1 MSFLKRIQEK
11 FSGSQEPRPASPTPA
26 PSAPSPTP
34 ASATTRAPGAHA
46 HVPPKSGALDQ
57 VKHLIAVGSGKGGV
71 GKSTVALNLA
81 LALAQEGHKVGIV
94 DADVHGPSLQQMT
107 RAARPTMTDDDLL
120 VPSEYEGV
128 KVMSIGMFAAPGQA
142 QLMRGP
148 MVTQVIRQFLTQ
160 VVWGEL
166 DYLVIDL
173 PPGTGDIHLTLAQM
187 VPLSG
192 AVLVTT
198 PQEVS
203 LIDVRKAV
211 HMFQTVNVPVLGIVE
226 NMSYFIC
233 DGCDKKHYIFRSG
246 GGKKLAA
253 EADVPLLA
261 ELPLDPRV
269 ADSGDAGVAFVVSN
283 PSSAVGQ
290 AYLEM
295 AKQVKNQHAKLQRDS
310 DGAMG
315 YFLLEWKRNV

>member
-11 FSGSQEPRPASPTPA
+11 LSGGPESKPAPTAPAPTPPPAAHAA
-26 PSAPSPTP
+26 P
-34 ASATTRAPGAHA
+34 RAPGAQA
-46 HVPPKSGALDQ
+46 QVPPKSGALDQ

-81 LALAQEGHKVGIV
+81 LALAQDGHKVGIV

-107 RAARPTMTDDDLL
+107 RAQRPTMTEDDLL
-120 VPSEYEGV
+120 IPSEYEGI

-211 HMFQTVNVPVLGIVE
+211 HMFKTVNVPVLGIVE

-233 DGCDKKHYIFRSG
+233 DGCEKKHYIFRRG
-246 GGKKLAA
+246 GGKKLAD
-253 EADVPLLA
+253 EASIPLLA

-269 ADSGDAGVAFVVSN
+269 AEAGDEGVAFVVSN
-283 PSSAVGQ
+283 PSSIVGQ
-290 AYLEM
+290 AYQEM
-295 AKQVKNQHAKLQRDS
+295 AQQVKKQHRLLERDGS
-310 DGAMG
+310 GALG
-315 YFLLEWKRNV
+315 YFLLEWKRHV

>member
-1 MSFLKRIQEK
+1 
-11 FSGSQEPRPASPTPA
+11 
-26 PSAPSPTP
+26 
-34 ASATTRAPGAHA
+34 
-46 HVPPKSGALDQ
+46 VPPKSGALDQ

-81 LALAQEGHKVGIV
+81 LALAQEGQKVGIV

-107 RAARPTMTDDDLL
+107 RVPKPTMTDDDLL

-160 VVWGEL
+160 VLWGEL
-166 DYLVIDL
+166 DYLIIDL
-173 PPGTGDIHLTLAQM
+173 PPGTGDIQLTLAQM

-211 HMFQTVNVPVLGIVE
+211 HMFKTLNVPILGVVE

-233 DGCDKKHYIFRSG
+233 DGCDKKHYIFRRG
-246 GGKKLAA
+246 GGKKLAD
-253 EADVPLLA
+253 EADIPLLA

-269 ADSGDAGVAFVVSN
+269 ADSGDDGVAFVVSN
-283 PSSAVGQ
+283 PSSLVGK
-290 AYLEM
+290 AYLDM
-295 AKQVKNQHAKLQRDS
+295 AKQVQKQQANLLRDS

-315 YFLLEWKRNV
+315 YFLLEWKSNV

>member
-1 MSFLKRIQEK
+1 VSFLKRIQEK
-11 FSGSQEPRPASPTPA
+11 LSGGVESKPA
-26 PSAPSPTP
+26 PAASAPAP
-34 ASATTRAPGAHA
+34 APAAQAAPRAPGAQA
-46 HVPPKSGALDQ
+46 QVPPKAGALDQ
-57 VKHLIAVGSGKGGV
+57 VRHLIAVGSGKGGV

-107 RAARPTMTDDDLL
+107 RAQRPTMTEDDLL
-120 VPSEYEGV
+120 IPSEYEGV

-192 AVLVTT
+192 AILVTT

-211 HMFQTVNVPVLGIVE
+211 HMFKTVNVPVLGIVE

-233 DGCDKKHYIFRSG
+233 DGCEKKHYIFRRG
-246 GGKKLAA
+246 GGKKLAD
-253 EADVPLLA
+253 EASIPLLA

-269 ADSGDAGVAFVVSN
+269 AEAGDEGVAFVVSN
-283 PSSAVGQ
+283 PSSIVGQ
-290 AYLEM
+290 AYQEM
-295 AKQVKNQHAKLQRDS
+295 AQQVKKQHRLLERDGE
-310 DGAMG
+310 GALG
-315 YFLLEWKRNV
+315 YFLLEWKRHV